1 MPETAGFPLSAEPM
15 DIPLFPLHVVLCPGV
30 ALPLHV
36 FEPRYRLLVERAI
49 DASSPFGVVLIRY
62 GRDVGSSD
70 LTLAGVGTFA
80 EIRRA
85 GRHPDGRF
93 ELLVVGTGRFELDS
107 VDQDREPYIVGSVT
121 PLDEPPG
128 DEALASTLADRTLR
142 RFAHYLRLLEPGE
155 GETAPPFDVQVEVET
170 SDAPE
175 ADDEAEPAERAGAS
189 AWEEVSGTIRIP
201 DDPVALSHLL
211 SGIVQIDLPTRQR
224 LLEAATAVDRLT
236 ELDRILRR
244 EVRLLEH
251 RLRLFVPPTVED
263 GARRS

>member
-1 MPETAGFPLSAEPM
+1 M

-36 FEPRYRLLVERAI
+36 FEPRYRLLVERSI

-121 PLDEPPG
+121 PLDDPLG

-142 RFAHYLRLLEPGE
+142 RFAHSLRLLEPGE
-155 GETAPPFDVQVEVET
+155 GEAAPPFDVQVEVET

-175 ADDEAEPAERAGAS
+175 ADEEAEPAEDAEDAGAS

-211 SGIVQIDLPTRQR
+211 SGIVQVDLPSRQR

-236 ELDRILRR
+236 ALDRILRR

-251 RLRLFVPPTVED
+251 RLRLFLPPGVED
-263 GARRS
+263 AARRS

>member
-1 MPETAGFPLSAEPM
+1 M

-36 FEPRYRLLVERAI
+36 FEPRYRLLVERSI

-121 PLDEPPG
+121 PLDDPPG

-170 SDAPE
+170 TEAPE
-175 ADDEAEPAERAGAS
+175 GDEEAESAGAAAAS
-189 AWEEVSGTIRIP
+189 GWEEVSGTIRIP

-211 SGIVQIDLPTRQR
+211 SGIVQVDLPTRQR

-251 RLRLFVPPTVED
+251 RLRLFVPPGIED
-263 GARRS
+263 AARRS